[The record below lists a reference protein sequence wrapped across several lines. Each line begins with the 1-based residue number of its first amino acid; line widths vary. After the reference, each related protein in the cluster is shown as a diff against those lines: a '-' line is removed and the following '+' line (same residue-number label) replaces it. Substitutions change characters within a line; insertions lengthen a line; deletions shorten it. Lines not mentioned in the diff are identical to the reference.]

1 MGFHWPELFVVGM
14 IALLIFGPR
23 RLPEMGNALGR
34 ALGEF
39 KKSMNEVPAPAP
51 APSDAPATEHEAR

>member
-1 MGFHWPELFVVGM
+1 MGFDWPELFVVGM

-23 RLPEMGNALGR
+23 RLPEMGHALGR

-39 KKSMNEVPAPAP
+39 KKSMNDVPAP
-51 APSDAPATEHEAR
+51 APSDPPATEREAH

>member
-23 RLPEMGNALGR
+23 RLPEMGNALGK

-39 KKSMNEVPAPAP
+39 KKSMNEAPSP
-51 APSDAPATEHEAR
+51 APSDAPVTDHEAK